1 MSFIDVNRQSRADLA
16 RAVHK
21 NSCLTAAGIQERL
34 FTYLFQD
41 LVYAQIWEDPIV
53 DLDALS
59 VSRSDRL
66 ITIASGGCN
75 VMSYLIAAPERII
88 AVDLNSAHIALN
100 HLKIVALQNL
110 PDQNAFLRFFA
121 DAAHPSNV
129 DIYDAYVAPYLPS
142 SARAYWER
150 RDLLGRRYI
159 NRFAK
164 GIYKYGLLGNFIL
177 AAHLISK
184 AHGRDI
190 RALLKASSLEEQNKI
205 FQEVIEPL
213 FSSRFVRWLCSQPA
227 SLYGLGI
234 PPSQYQL
241 LADDHSEGVIGV
253 VRERVRRLACDFPI
267 SENYFAVQA
276 FGRSYGACR
285 DECLPPY
292 LQRSNYERIK
302 SLCDRVE
309 LHQISLTEKL
319 QTVPDESLDC
329 FVLLDAQDW
338 MDDQTLNDLWVQIDR
353 TARERARV
361 IFRTAGKGPLLPGR
375 LDAALLSRWRRNDQR
390 SEILHHRDRSAVY
403 GAFHLYE
410 RVARV

>member
-1 MSFIDVNRQSRADLA
+1 M
-16 RAVHK
+16 
-21 NSCLTAAGIQERL
+21 TAAGMQERL
-34 FTYLFQD
+34 FTFLFQD

-59 VSRSDRL
+59 LSRSDRL

-75 VMSYLIAAPERII
+75 VMSYLVAAPERII

-100 HLKIVALQNL
+100 HLKVVALQKL
-110 PDQNAFLRFFA
+110 PDQGAFLRFFA
-121 DAAHPSNV
+121 NAAHKSN
-129 DIYDAYVAPYLPS
+129 IALYDSYVAHHLPPA
-142 SARAYWER
+142 ARAYWER
-150 RDLLGRRYI
+150 RDILGRRFI
-159 NRFAK
+159 SRFAR
-164 GIYKYGLLGNFIL
+164 GIHKYGLLGYFIL
-177 AAHLISK
+177 AAHLISR

-190 RALLKASSLEEQNKI
+190 RAILNAPSIEEQEKI
-205 FQEVIEPL
+205 FRDVIDPL

-234 PPSQYQL
+234 PPSQYRL
-241 LADDHSEGVIGV
+241 LSNDHVDGAVGV

-292 LQRSNYERIK
+292 LQRANYERIK
-302 SLCDRVE
+302 ALCDRVE
-309 LHQISLTEKL
+309 LDQISLTDKL
-319 QTVPDESLDC
+319 QTLPNESLDC

-338 MDDQTLNDLWVQIDR
+338 MDDQTLNHLWSQIDR
-353 TARERARV
+353 TARDRARV
-361 IFRTAGKGPLLPGR
+361 IFRTAGEGPLLPGR
-375 LDAALLSRWRRNDQR
+375 IEAAILSRWRRNDQR
-390 SEILHHRDRSAVY
+390 SEILHRRDRSSVY

-410 RVARV
+410 RVSRV

>member
-1 MSFIDVNRQSRADLA
+1 MSFIDANRQSRANLA
-16 RAVHK
+16 HAVHK
-21 NSCLTAAGIQERL
+21 NPPLSAAGIQERL

-59 VSRSDRL
+59 LSRSDRL

-75 VMSYLIAAPERII
+75 VMSYLVAAPERII

-100 HLKIVALQNL
+100 HLKIAALQRL

-121 DAAHPSNV
+121 NAAHPGNV
-129 DIYDAYVAPYLPS
+129 DAYDTYVARHLPP
-142 SARAYWER
+142 SAQAYWDR
-150 RDLLGRRYI
+150 RDLLGRRFI
-159 NRFAK
+159 SRFTR
-164 GIYKYGLLGNFIL
+164 GIHKYGLLGRFIL
-177 AAHLISK
+177 AAHLVSR
-184 AHGRDI
+184 AHGRDV
-190 RALLKASSLEEQNKI
+190 RALLKAASLEEQEKI

-234 PPSQYQL
+234 PPSQYRL
-241 LADDHSEGVIGV
+241 LANDRFEGVIGV

-292 LQRSNYERIK
+292 LQRANYERIK
-302 SLCDRVE
+302 SLSDRVE

-319 QTVPDESLDC
+319 QSTSTESLDC

-338 MDDQTLNDLWVQIDR
+338 MDDQTLNELWVHIDR
-353 TARERARV
+353 TAREKARV
-361 IFRTAGKGPLLPGR
+361 IFRTAGDGPLLPGR
-375 LDAALLSRWRRNDQR
+375 ISAALLSRWRRNDQR
-390 SEILHHRDRSAVY
+390 SEVLHRRDRSGVY

-410 RVARV
+410 RIARV